1 MTNIVSR
8 LEQIVNHAVK
18 HAPIIPVKT
27 DQGILVGNVLIESC
41 GSLKNLWQHDQ
52 LLYKDINLNV
62 AAIRIANNLVKQGRT
77 LKNDEIYCADQEYGR
92 WLIDS
97 QLLYKQHKSLQLKKQ
112 YNRADII
119 WARYCESRDRC
130 NEAKKRVERLSIL

>member
-1 MTNIVSR
+1 MTTIVSR
-8 LEQIVNHAVK
+8 LEQIVRRTVE

-27 DQGILVGNVLIESC
+27 EQGIMVGNVLIESY
-41 GSLKNLWQHDQ
+41 GSFKNLWRQEQ
-52 LLYKDINLNV
+52 LIYKDINLNV
-62 AAIRIANNLVKQGRT
+62 AAIKIANTLVTYGRI
-77 LKNDEIYCADQEYGR
+77 LKNEEIYSADQEYGR

-112 YNRADII
+112 YNRADIV

-130 NEAKKRVERLSIL
+130 NAAKKRVERLSIL